1 MEAAKG
7 GVQTSWLLLSR
18 KEGSHSNYSQFPQPV
33 MRDVSKAANRSSRI
47 RTALPPLIEFL
58 LNMFQ
63 DLQQSCFSTIVRSE
77 ARLADVKVIFFNI
90 V

>member
-1 MEAAKG
+1 
-7 GVQTSWLLLSR
+7 
-18 KEGSHSNYSQFPQPV
+18 

-58 LNMFQ
+58 FNMFQ
-63 DLQQSCFSTIVRSE
+63 DLQQSRFSTIVRSE